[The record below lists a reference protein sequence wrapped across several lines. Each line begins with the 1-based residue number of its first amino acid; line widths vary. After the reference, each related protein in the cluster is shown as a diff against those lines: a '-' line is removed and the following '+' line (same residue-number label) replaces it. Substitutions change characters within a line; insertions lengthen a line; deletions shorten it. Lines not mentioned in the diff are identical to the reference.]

1 MFNLGKDNIRSDA
14 DTLAQEAHNTVEK
27 VAEQIKTSAAKV
39 SDKIVNKTEA
49 TKDQAESLINSLRAL
64 LDDHKQSSKVDEFKD
79 QITGK
84 AAELKNVVTD
94 EVVNAYATTKQ
105 RAADTVKENP
115 VGTLVLVAGVGL
127 LLGYVLGS
135 KQSSQ

>member
-64 LDDHKQSSKVDEFKD
+64 LDDHKQRSKVDEFKD

>member
-1 MFNLGKDNIRSDA
+1 MFNLSKENVRSDA
-14 DTLAQEAHNTVEK
+14 DKLAQDANSTIEK
-27 VAEQIKTSAAKV
+27 VADQIKTSAAKV
-39 SDKIVNKTEA
+39 SDKVINKTEA

-64 LDDHKQSSKVDEFKD
+64 LDDHKQRTKVEDFKD
-79 QITGK
+79 QIAGK
-84 AAELKNVVTD
+84 AAELKHVVTD
-94 EVVNAYATTKQ
+94 EVAHAYATTKQ

>member
-64 LDDHKQSSKVDEFKD
+64 LDDHKQRSKVDEFKD

-105 RAADTVKENP
+105 RATDTVKENP